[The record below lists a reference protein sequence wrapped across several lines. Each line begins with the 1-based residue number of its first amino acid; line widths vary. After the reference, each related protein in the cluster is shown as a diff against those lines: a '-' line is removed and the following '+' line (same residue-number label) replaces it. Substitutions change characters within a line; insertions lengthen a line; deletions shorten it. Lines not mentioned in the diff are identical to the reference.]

1 MPNIFDQFD
10 PQPTTAA
17 PNVPAA
23 PITQN
28 IFDQFDAGA
37 ASPVPIAAQS
47 MSAAQAADVA
57 APQPQSFPPR
67 RDVGIFQS
75 WLEQLE
81 NISRGIAQRTNPNVY
96 HGDAT
101 FLREPL
107 GEITAIGDEGLFYG
121 PPGARQLVNPRTDV
135 VLRDPATGKLMAFR
149 RNPEF
154 DESTL
159 TGLARFATQGL
170 MTGPVVGPA
179 RAAQTAS
186 AIAAQRA
193 TDIARDV
200 EAFREL
206 GVRPF
211 GPAFSSGPTA
221 SVARQLTET
230 PVIGGP
236 VRSAMEESL
245 RETGAAAENVASLFG
260 DARTMREAGQTVQA
274 GLQRF
279 RDARPAEIV
288 EDSIRNLSDTELSRI
303 IYAPARETSL
313 KTKQAALYERA
324 WRFIPQ
330 EMQRGRAVEGLT
342 RVMQSP
348 SNTRAVL
355 RDIIERNAR
364 MTLQSGQSTAPE
376 GVLRPVQGGLLGRML
391 EAIDNPHW
399 TANLQ
404 TLRDMRSEIRRLAS
418 GMTDTERNT
427 LRLSDLERL
436 QAALTQDMIALLQR
450 NADAYRKAG
459 NTAMA
464 QRFERAIKEF
474 RRADQFTRLSMER
487 LETVERLFNAN
498 SVESLAQNILQAARS
513 GGRGNFEML
522 RNLSRVLREEEMDQV
537 RAALIRHLGRPVGSA
552 RGAAQEIDFSVS
564 TFLTNMRNMSPEA
577 KSLLFGGEH
586 RRAVENLERVVSRLA
601 NVEAL
606 ANVSRSGTN
615 MLNIGAVL
623 GGLGAVASGA
633 DAMFTALVVGTGGF
647 GLSVLFSRPSYV
659 NWAARYAQLRAAA
672 LRAPNRVRPELIAHI
687 RRLEEMARNN
697 PDLLP
702 VVRAAREDG
711 IIQGNEDDQ
720 R

>member
-37 ASPVPIAAQS
+37 ASPVQIAAQS

-170 MTGPVVGPA
+170 MTGPVVGPV

-288 EDSIRNLSDTELSRI
+288 EDSIRNLSDTELSRV

-404 TLRDMRSEIRRLAS
+404 TLRDMRSELRRLAS

-487 LETVERLFNAN
+487 LETVERLFNAS
-498 SVESLAQNILQAARS
+498 SVESLSQNILQAARS